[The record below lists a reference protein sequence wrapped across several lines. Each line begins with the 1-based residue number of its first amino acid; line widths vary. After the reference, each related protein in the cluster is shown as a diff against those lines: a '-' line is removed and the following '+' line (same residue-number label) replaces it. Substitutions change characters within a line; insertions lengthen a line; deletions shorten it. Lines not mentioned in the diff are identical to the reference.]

1 MMAGSSLQPLALLS
15 LCLGVGTLLGRSL
28 SWRTGGLLALAA
40 ALVAALLQFLPGLP
54 AQVVRPE
61 SFAWFAVAAVAM
73 GAMIRAA
80 AEVGLPE
87 RGHWLAWLPLLGALP
102 AAAAEVAPVLLQ
114 RGAEV
119 ALALATATVGT
130 EQQTRDLLLP
140 LVLPLAQWV
149 RWGWVAM
156 GAASVLLAIRATA
169 LPRWVAP
176 LLWLAFG
183 AVVLA
188 LLPVAAPTQA
198 DAEALARVALR
209 PGEKVLSLLPVP
221 TGPFVVEPNFYL
233 SLLLLA
239 LSGAAASLLA
249 YSAAGQE
256 PTGEPAARG
265 LVASLVAFAALATAR
280 LSVGLALPS
289 MAGMGGL
296 LLVVALCF
304 GAALLGQSGSVR
316 LASRLLLALLFLFPW
331 LLWSSLGALP

>member
-15 LCLGVGTLLGRSL
+15 LCLGVGLLLGRGL
-28 SWRTGGLLALAA
+28 FWRTGGLLALVA
-40 ALVAALLQFLPGLP
+40 ALAAALLQLLPGLP

-61 SFAWFAVAAVAM
+61 SFAWFALSAVAM

-80 AEVGLPE
+80 AEVGLSE
-87 RGHWLAWLPLLGALP
+87 RGRWLTWLPLLGALV
-102 AAAAEVAPVLLQ
+102 ATASAVAPVLLQ

-140 LVLPLAQWV
+140 LLQPLAAWV

-156 GAASVLLAIRATA
+156 GAASVLFAIRATA

-176 LLWLAFG
+176 LLWLALG
-183 AVVLA
+183 VAVVVT
-188 LLPVAAPTQA
+188 LPVAAPTQA

-221 TGPFVVEPNFYL
+221 MGPFLVEPNFYV

-239 LSGAAASLLA
+239 LSGAATSLLA
-249 YSAAGQE
+249 HPAGRQE
-256 PTGEPAARG
+256 PTGESAARG
-265 LVASLVAFAALATAR
+265 LVVSLVAFAALATAQ

-289 MAGMGGL
+289 MVGMGGL
-296 LLVVALCF
+296 LLVAALCF
-304 GAALLGQSGSVR
+304 GAALFGQRGSVR
-316 LASRLLLALLFLFPW
+316 VASRLLLALLFLFPW
-331 LLWSSLGALP
+331 LLWSSLGALS

>member
-15 LCLGVGTLLGRSL
+15 LCLGVGLLLGRGL
-28 SWRTGGLLALAA
+28 FWRTGGLLALVA
-40 ALVAALLQFLPGLP
+40 ALVAALLQLLPGLP
-54 AQVVRPE
+54 VQVVRPE
-61 SFAWFAVAAVAM
+61 SFAWFALSAVAM

-80 AEVGLPE
+80 AEVGLSE
-87 RGHWLAWLPLLGALP
+87 RGRWLTWLPLLGALV
-102 AAAAEVAPVLLQ
+102 ATASAVAPVLLQ

-140 LVLPLAQWV
+140 LVQPLAAWV

-156 GAASVLLAIRATA
+156 GAASVLFAIRATA

-176 LLWLAFG
+176 LLWLALG
-183 AVVLA
+183 VAVVVT
-188 LLPVAAPTQA
+188 LPVAAPTQA

-221 TGPFVVEPNFYL
+221 TGPFVVEPNFYV

-239 LSGAAASLLA
+239 LSGAATSLLA
-249 YSAAGQE
+249 HPAGRQE
-256 PTGEPAARG
+256 LTGESAARG
-265 LVASLVAFAALATAR
+265 LVVSLVAFAALATAQ

-289 MAGMGGL
+289 MVGMGGL
-296 LLVVALCF
+296 LLVAALCF
-304 GAALLGQSGSVR
+304 GAALFGQSGSVR
-316 LASRLLLALLFLFPW
+316 VASRLLLALLFLFPW
-331 LLWSSLGALP
+331 LLWSSLGALS

>member
-15 LCLGVGTLLGRSL
+15 LCLGVGLLLGRGL
-28 SWRTGGLLALAA
+28 FWRTGGLLALVA
-40 ALVAALLQFLPGLP
+40 ALVAALLQLLPGLP
-54 AQVVRPE
+54 VQVVRPE
-61 SFAWFAVAAVAM
+61 SFAWFALSAVAM

-80 AEVGLPE
+80 AEVGLSE
-87 RGHWLAWLPLLGALP
+87 RGRWLTWLPLLGALV
-102 AAAAEVAPVLLQ
+102 ATASAVAPVLLQ

-140 LVLPLAQWV
+140 LVQPLAAWV

-156 GAASVLLAIRATA
+156 GAASVLFAIRATA

-176 LLWLAFG
+176 LLWLALG
-183 AVVLA
+183 VAVVVT
-188 LLPVAAPTQA
+188 LPVAAPTQA

-221 TGPFVVEPNFYL
+221 TGPFVVEPNFYV

-249 YSAAGQE
+249 HPAGRQE
-256 PTGEPAARG
+256 LTGESAARG
-265 LVASLVAFAALATAR
+265 LVVSLVAFAALATAQ

-289 MAGMGGL
+289 MVGMGGL
-296 LLVVALCF
+296 LLVAALCF
-304 GAALLGQSGSVR
+304 GSALFGQRGSVR
-316 LASRLLLALLFLFPW
+316 VASRLLLALLFLLPW